1 MAKKLQNMT
10 QDERISYWENE
21 RRKAYFNRQGR
32 INKLNFDQRGALADL
47 HIKLQTVLDTALDV
61 DMGGIKSVSLFE
73 MQELQYAA
81 DKLHFEFNLGKH
93 LLDEDTPT

>member
-10 QDERISYWENE
+10 ADERIAYWH
-21 RRKAYFNRQGR
+21 NRQEKEKSER
-32 INKLNFDQRGALADL
+32 AMAINKLMYAQRMAVVDL
-47 HIKLQTVLDTALDV
+47 HSKLQTVLDTALDV

-81 DKLHFEFNLGKH
+81 DKLHFEFNLGK
-93 LLDEDTPT
+93 DENS